1 MLTGAAY
8 DTMHTF
14 VLCESKVVALLLL
27 PTVGTTFVLSA
38 KTGAG
43 RYANTCLDEG
53 GPHEG
58 VTAYEGV
65 FVRR

>member
-14 VLCESKVVALLLL
+14 VLCESPGVALLLL

-43 RYANTCLDEG
+43 RYANTCLEG
-53 GPHEG
+53 GPHDEG
-58 VTAYEGV
+58 GEGEACI
-65 FVRR
+65 FVLR